1 MFFFFLMNSLRN
13 IREYSVE
20 TFINKI
26 IKEMFLE
33 MKNES
38 CEYVMRGKRRMYFRF
53 NKYYNIIVQKKKWY
67 VSFDVD
73 KLLFILEM

>member
-1 MFFFFLMNSLRN
+1 MNSLRT
-13 IREYSVE
+13 REYSVE

-53 NKYYNIIVQKKKWY
+53 NKYYNIIVQKKKNGMY
-67 VSFDVD
+67 RSM
-73 KLLFILEM
+73 LINYYLS